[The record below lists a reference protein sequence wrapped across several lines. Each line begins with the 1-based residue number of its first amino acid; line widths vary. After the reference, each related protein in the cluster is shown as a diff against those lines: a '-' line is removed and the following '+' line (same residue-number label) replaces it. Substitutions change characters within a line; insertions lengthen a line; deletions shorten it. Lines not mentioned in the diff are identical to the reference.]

1 MSLLPPCCN
10 LENTET
16 TPDLHAINIELTLL
30 IKIRNCDSLHLT
42 VIIFRNV
49 LSRLSYSVNFLM
61 TATFTSE
68 DDNLEKEKEKIKP
81 TAMSL

>member
-1 MSLLPPCCN
+1 MSLLPPRCN

-16 TPDLHAINIELTLL
+16 MPDLHAVNTELILL

-42 VIIFRNV
+42 VIIFRNA
-49 LSRLSYSVNFLM
+49 LSKLSYSVIFLM